1 MSEKTPRVWEVQG
14 YGAER
19 GRRALLSDPSEP
31 GADILVDS
39 PAWFAWLEAS
49 TTTRFSYPLF
59 DPARGYIMGFM
70 TVRKEQRKRGTS
82 YWSVYRRCQGRV
94 RKIYLGRSVTVT
106 DARLN
111 AIATSLRLT
120 TEREPSTMEPEP
132 GSDGKESC

>member
-1 MSEKTPRVWEVQG
+1 M
-14 YGAER
+14 
-19 GRRALLSDPSEP
+19 
-31 GADILVDS
+31 VDS
-39 PAWFAWLEAS
+39 PAWFEWLEAP

-59 DPARGYIMGFM
+59 DPTAGYIMGFM

-94 RKIYLGRSVTVT
+94 QRVYLGRSVTIT

-120 TEREPSTMEPEP
+120 AERAPSTIELDP
-132 GSDGKESC
+132 GSDAK

>member
-19 GRRALLSDPSEP
+19 GRRAILSDPTTP
-31 GADILVDS
+31 GPDIVVDS
-39 PAWFAWLEAS
+39 PAWFAWLEAP
-49 TTTRFSYPLF
+49 TTTSFSYPLF
-59 DPARGYIMGFM
+59 DPAAGYIMGFM

-94 RKIYLGRSVTVT
+94 QRVYLGRSVTIS

-120 TEREPSTMEPEP
+120 TERTISTMEPEP
-132 GSDGKESC
+132 GSDGR

>member
-19 GRRALLSDPSEP
+19 GRRAILSDPSEP
-31 GADILVDS
+31 GPDIMLDS
-39 PAWFAWLEAS
+39 PAWFAWLEAP

-59 DPARGYIMGFM
+59 DPAAGYIMGFM

-94 RKIYLGRSVTVT
+94 QRVYLGRSVTLT

-111 AIATSLRLT
+111 AIATSLRFT
-120 TEREPSTMEPEP
+120 AEHRPSMIEPDS
-132 GSDGKESC
+132 GSDGK

>member
-1 MSEKTPRVWEVQG
+1 MCEKTPRVWEVQG

-31 GADILVDS
+31 GPDILVDS

-49 TTTRFSYPLF
+49 TTTSFSYPLF
-59 DPARGYIMGFM
+59 DLARGYIMGFM

-82 YWSVYRRCQGRV
+82 YWSVYRRCHGRV
-94 RKIYLGRSVTVT
+94 RRVYLGRSVTVT

-111 AIATSLRLT
+111 AIATSLRLAA
-120 TEREPSTMEPEP
+120 ERTPLTMEPEP
-132 GSDGKESC
+132 GFDGR

>member
-19 GRRALLSDPSEP
+19 GRRAILSDPSEP
-31 GADILVDS
+31 GPDIVVDS
-39 PAWFAWLEAS
+39 PAWFAWLEAP

-59 DPARGYIMGFM
+59 DPAAGYIMGFM

-94 RKIYLGRSVTVT
+94 QRVYLGRSATIT
-106 DARLN
+106 DVRLS

-120 TEREPSTMEPEP
+120 AERTISTMEPEP
-132 GSDGKESC
+132 GSDGR

>member
-19 GRRALLSDPSEP
+19 GRRAILSDPSEP
-31 GADILVDS
+31 GPDIVVDS
-39 PAWFAWLEAS
+39 PAWFAWLEAP
-49 TTTRFSYPLF
+49 TTTSFSYPLF
-59 DPARGYIMGFM
+59 DPAAGYILGFM

-94 RKIYLGRSVTVT
+94 QRVYLGRSVTLT

-120 TEREPSTMEPEP
+120 AEHTISIIEPEP
-132 GSDGKESC
+132 GSDVK

>member
-59 DPARGYIMGFM
+59 DPVRGYIMGFM
-70 TVRKEQRKRGTS
+70 TVRKEQRKRARATGRCIGGVRGVCRECTS
-82 YWSVYRRCQGRV
+82 DDRLRSPM
-94 RKIYLGRSVTVT
+94 LGSTRLPPACASPQST
-106 DARLN
+106 DHR
-111 AIATSLRLT
+111 
-120 TEREPSTMEPEP
+120 
-132 GSDGKESC
+132 